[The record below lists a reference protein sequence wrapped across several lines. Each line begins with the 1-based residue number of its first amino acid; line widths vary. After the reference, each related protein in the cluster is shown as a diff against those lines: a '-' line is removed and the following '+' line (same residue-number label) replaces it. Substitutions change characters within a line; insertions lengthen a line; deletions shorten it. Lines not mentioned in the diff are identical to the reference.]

1 MDLSFLVSTV
11 QDGGGVMERG
21 ILANVG
27 PLVPIEHF
35 LNASVYMSIVANHA
49 HPFMTTTFPSYVV
62 CFKQENMLSI
72 ISN

>member
-21 ILANVG
+21 ILSNLA
-27 PLVPIEHF
+27 PLVPIEHR

-49 HPFMTTTFPSYVV
+49 HLFMTTRFPSYVV
-62 CFKQENMLSI
+62 CFQQENMLSI